1 MEIYKQCVQEH
12 DEEFANCKTKLQIKF
27 NSPNYKEFT
36 KKQSIKSTNS
46 IHSYETPFLNAK
58 SAT

>member
-12 DEEFANCKTKLQIKF
+12 DEEFANCKTKLQIKS

-36 KKQSIKSTNS
+36 KIKVLKVQ
-46 IHSYETPFLNAK
+46 ILYILMKPPF
-58 SAT
+58 